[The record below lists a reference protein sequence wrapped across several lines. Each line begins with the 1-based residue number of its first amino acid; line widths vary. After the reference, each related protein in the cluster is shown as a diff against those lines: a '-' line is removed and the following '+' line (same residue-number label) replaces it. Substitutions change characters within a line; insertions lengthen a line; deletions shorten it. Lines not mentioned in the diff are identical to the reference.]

1 MAFHRPLASPP
12 LDGSILLHQI
22 PDFNLIHNPEHVFYT
37 WKDAHTEET
46 HELTHLEFGRAVH
59 RAAAAVK
66 HLDRGQPVGVLAL
79 CDTVLYHALFLGLM
93 KAGHVPYLLSPRNSA
108 AATAKLLTDVGCH
121 QVLATPFTLAPVL
134 NEVRELLEQSN
145 YAISFEEI
153 PTTES
158 VFPHLG
164 REIAVDPFVECD
176 TVADDVQLSSVA
188 FYLHSSGSTGLPK
201 TIPQT
206 QQSILHWCTFQCIT
220 DLRLHRPGLRIGAT
234 ILPSF
239 HTLGIYFQLLTP
251 LVALCV
257 INVAPPICPPKTS
270 LPFVASPANAL
281 DHARATGCNSIVIIP
296 AILEMWSSNPDSVAF
311 LRTFHVVWF
320 SGGTLS
326 EVVGDA
332 LARSGVT
339 VNSVYGATEV
349 GAPVH
354 TVPFARDI
362 ADGDWIYLRFDSRVN
377 IQWVPYGDDLFE
389 AVFLPTNKHTP
400 AVFNLPHEQGYATGD
415 LFKRHPSKDLW
426 KVVSRTDDV
435 IVLSSGEKA
444 VPGPAEDIICSSPAV
459 SICMMFGRERHQVGL
474 IVQPSQPLDSSDEAA
489 ILAFKQ
495 SIHAVIEQANDFNP
509 AFARILPEMVF
520 ITQASKPLIRNAKG
534 ALHRKVC
541 LAAFEQEIS
550 AMYDDTNNPQAD
562 ENLPSLHAGF
572 TESELSEWLQEQIQ
586 ALSNKDVRSEG
597 DLFEQGL
604 DSITISSLRH
614 RLVSA
619 LTRLEHASVP
629 QITLDWIYQHPSI
642 HVMVASLCSS
652 PTSSSPASIQSVIDK
667 YSKIL
672 RPRVPDTDAVPPNS
686 GVIVL
691 TGSTGAL
698 GSQILA
704 LLVTRADVTAIYCL
718 NRHVAGETLLER
730 QKRAFRKIGL
740 DENQLQSP
748 KVQLLLAD
756 LNAPKLGLPADVVT
770 ELERSS
776 FGVIHTAW
784 RLDFN
789 LTLPSFESHILAT
802 VNLINFAS
810 NYPGFRGFYF
820 TSSIGAVQGWA
831 SDDPVPEIVM
841 PEADLARGQGYGE
854 GKYVIERLL
863 EIANVN
869 SVSFRIGQISGGPPL
884 GAWPVTE
891 WFPILVKSSIAMK
904 IFPVFDGSTSWVP
917 SDAVA
922 HTILDTVFDVPGG
935 SHSVVNVAHPHPVP
949 WNNIAAWIV
958 EGLGDPQIRQ
968 VVAKEWVDALR
979 QEYGVDL
986 RGNKLDDMP
995 ALKLLPFFEA
1005 LTAAQKRT
1013 EVGGLPTLAV
1023 SNARLLDL
1031 PPLNPKDA
1039 ERWVKY
1045 WRASG
1050 FL

>member
-1 MAFHRPLASPP
+1 MAFQRPLASPP
-12 LDGSILLHQI
+12 LDGSILLHEI

-37 WKDAHTEET
+37 WKDAHTEEI
-46 HELTHLEFGRAVH
+46 HGLTHLEFGRAVH

-66 HLDRGQPVGVLAL
+66 HLVRGQPVGVLAL

-93 KAGHVPYLLSPRNSA
+93 KAGHVPYLLSPRNSS

-121 QVLATPFTLAPVL
+121 QILATPFTLAPL
-134 NEVRELLEQSN
+134 LKEVRELLEQSS
-145 YAISFEEI
+145 YAISIEEI

-158 VFPHLG
+158 VFPYLG
-164 REIAVDPFVECD
+164 RETAPDPFVECD
-176 TVADDVQLSSVA
+176 TVIDDVQLSSVA

-206 QQSILHWCTFQCIT
+206 QQSIIHWCTLQCIT

-257 INVAPPICPPKTS
+257 VNVAPPICPPKTS

-281 DHARATGCNSIVIIP
+281 DHARATACNSVVTIP
-296 AILEMWSSNPDSVAF
+296 AILEMWALNPDSVAF

-339 VNSVYGATEV
+339 VNSVYGATEL

-354 TVPFARDI
+354 TVPFAKDI
-362 ADGDWIYLRFDSRVN
+362 ADGDWVYLRFDSRVD

-389 AVFLPTNKHTP
+389 AVFLSTEKHKP
-400 AVFNLPHEQGYATGD
+400 AVFNLPNERGYATGD

-426 KVVSRTDDV
+426 KVTDDV

-474 IVQPSQPLDSSDEAA
+474 IVQPSQPLDSSDEVA
-489 ILAFKQ
+489 ILAFQ
-495 SIHAVIEQANDFNP
+495 RSIHPVIEQANHFNP
-509 AFARILPEMVF
+509 AFARILPEKVF
-520 ITQASKPLIRNAKG
+520 ITEASKPLIRNAKG

-541 LAAFEQEIS
+541 LAAFEREIS
-550 AMYDDTNNPQAD
+550 AMYDDTNNPPASED
-562 ENLPSLHAGF
+562 LPSLRAGF
-572 TESELSEWLQEQIQ
+572 TESELSEWLRQQIRV
-586 ALSNKDVRSEG
+586 LSDKNIRSEG
-597 DLFEQGL
+597 DFFEQGL

-614 RLVSA
+614 RV
-619 LTRLEHASVP
+619 
-629 QITLDWIYQHPSI
+629 ITLDWIYQHPSI
-642 HVMVASLCSS
+642 DAMVASLCSS
-652 PTSSSPASIQSVIDK
+652 DIGSNPTSIQSIIDK
-667 YSKIL
+667 YSHIL
-672 RPRVPDTDAVPPNS
+672 RPRVARTDTAPPHS
-686 GVIVL
+686 GVVVL

-698 GSQILA
+698 GSQILS
-704 LLVTRADVTAIYCL
+704 LLVARADVTVIYCL
-718 NRHVAGETLLER
+718 NRDVAGENLFER

-740 DENQLQSP
+740 NENQLESP

-756 LNAPKLGLPADVVT
+756 LNAPDLGLPAAIVT

-776 FGVIHTAW
+776 FSAIHTAW

-789 LTLPSFESHILAT
+789 LTLTSFESHILAT

-810 NYPGFRGFYF
+810 SHSGFRGFYF

-831 SDDPVPEIVM
+831 SHDPVPEIVM
-841 PEADLARGQGYGE
+841 PEANLARGQGYGE

-904 IFPVFDGSTSWVP
+904 LLPVFGGVTSWVP

-922 HTILDTVFDVPGG
+922 HTILDAVFAAPGG

-949 WNNIAAWIV
+949 WSNIAAWIV
-958 EGLGDPQIRQ
+958 EALEDPQIRP
-968 VVAKEWVDALR
+968 VDAKEWVNSLR
-979 QEYGVDL
+979 QESTVHLRESNVDAI
-986 RGNKLDDMP
+986 P

-1023 SNARLLDL
+1023 SNARLLNL
-1031 PPLNPKDA
+1031 PRLDHEDA
-1039 ERWVKY
+1039 RRWVKY